1 MLTKEK
7 VKKIIIILIVVYIG
21 ILIAGFIG
29 ASLLN
34 MIDPP
39 ENHSYGDRTDTN
51 DYSSSSSSHSSSS
64 PSSSSSSSHYHGSGY
79 GSSSHS
85 DYDVRDSRYEL
96 SRRDPGAYYDHY
108 EYGEDYDIDDY
119 LESEGFD

>member
-1 MLTKEK
+1 MVTKEK
-7 VKKIIIILIVVYIG
+7 VKKIIIILIVAYIG

-39 ENHSYGDRTDTN
+39 ENHGHENHIDTN
-51 DYSSSSSSHSSSS
+51 DYSSPTTSSSS
-64 PSSSSSSSHYHGSGY
+64 PSSSSSSSHHHGSGY